1 MSVQANKWLFFDVG
15 TTLIDETK
23 AYNHRIRDAIEGTD
37 ITFEQFEE
45 KRIFFAK
52 QNLKGDLEAIKYFG
66 LTKTPWPKEDEV
78 PYPDA
83 EDVLRYLCN
92 QGYKIGVIANQSL
105 GTAGRLEK
113 WGLLK
118 YIDVVAASAELGVS
132 KPDRAIFD
140 KAFEM
145 AGCKAREAVMI
156 GDRLD
161 NDISPAKKLGMKAI
175 WIRQGFA
182 IYQNPLIAECQPDY
196 IVDSLSEL
204 KEIFRRD

>member
-1 MSVQANKWLFFDVG
+1 MSVQEIKWIFFDVG
-15 TTLIDETK
+15 TTLVDETE
-23 AYNHRIRDAIEGTD
+23 AYNHRIRDAIAGTD
-37 ITFEQFEE
+37 ITFEQFQE

-66 LTKTPWPKEDEV
+66 LTKTPWHKEDEV
-78 PYPDA
+78 TYPDA
-83 EDVLRYLCN
+83 EDVLKYLSS
-92 QGYKIGVIANQSL
+92 QGYKIGVIANQSP
-105 GTAGRLEK
+105 GTATRLEK

-118 YIDVVAASAELGVS
+118 YIDVVAASAELGVV

-145 AGCKAREAVMI
+145 VGCTAQEAVMI

-182 IYQNPLIAECQPDY
+182 IYQNPENAEYQPDY

-204 KEIFRRD
+204 KELF

>member
-1 MSVQANKWLFFDVG
+1 MSTKMAKWLFFDVG
-15 TTLIDETK
+15 TTLVDETA

-37 ITFEQFEE
+37 ITFEQFQK
-45 KRIFFAK
+45 KRVFFAK

-66 LTKTPWPKEDEV
+66 LKKTPWPKEDEV

-83 EDVLRYLCN
+83 EDVLRYLCR
-92 QGYKIGVIANQSL
+92 QGYKVGVIANQSP
-105 GTAGRLEK
+105 GTAKRLEK
-113 WGLLK
+113 WGLLQ
-118 YIDVVAASAELGVS
+118 YIDVVAASAEIGVA

-140 KAFEM
+140 KALEM
-145 AGCKAREAVMI
+145 VGCAAQDAVMI

-182 IYQNPLIAECQPDY
+182 IYQNPENAEYQPEY

-204 KEIFRRD
+204 KELL

>member
-1 MSVQANKWLFFDVG
+1 MSVQEIKWIFFDVG
-15 TTLIDETK
+15 TTLVDETE
-23 AYNHRIRDAIEGTD
+23 AYNHRIRDAIAGTD
-37 ITFEQFEE
+37 ITFEQFQE

-66 LTKTPWPKEDEV
+66 LTKTPWHKEDEV

-83 EDVLRYLCN
+83 ADVLKYLN
-92 QGYKIGVIANQSL
+92 SQGYKIGVIANQSP
-105 GTAGRLEK
+105 GTATRLEK

-118 YIDVVAASAELGVS
+118 YIDVVAASAELGVV

-145 AGCKAREAVMI
+145 AECTAQEAVMI

-161 NDISPAKKLGMKAI
+161 NDISPAKKLGMKVI

-182 IYQNPLIAECQPDY
+182 IYQNPQMAEYQPDY

-204 KEIFRRD
+204 KELF

>member
-1 MSVQANKWLFFDVG
+1 MSTKIARWLFFDVG
-15 TTLIDETK
+15 TTLADETE

-37 ITFEQFEE
+37 ITFEQFQK
-45 KRIFFAK
+45 KRIFFTK

-66 LTKTPWPKEDEV
+66 LEKTPWHKEDEV

-83 EDVLRYLCN
+83 EDVLKYLSS
-92 QGYKIGVIANQSL
+92 QGYKIGVIANQSP
-105 GTAGRLEK
+105 GTATRLEK

-118 YIDVVAASAELGVS
+118 YIDVVAASAELGVA

-140 KAFEM
+140 KALEM
-145 AGCKAREAVMI
+145 AGCTAQEAVMI

-182 IYQNPLIAECQPDY
+182 IYQNPEIAEYQPDY
-196 IVDSLSEL
+196 IVDRLLEL
-204 KEIFRRD
+204 KEIF

>member
-1 MSVQANKWLFFDVG
+1 MLTKTVKWIFFDVG
-15 TTLIDETK
+15 TTLVDEIE

-37 ITFEQFEE
+37 ITFEQFQE

-66 LTKTPWPKEDEV
+66 LEKTPWHKEDEV

-83 EDVLRYLCN
+83 EDVLKYLYG
-92 QGYKIGVIANQSL
+92 QGYKLGIIANQSP
-105 GTAGRLEK
+105 GTAGRLER

-118 YIDVVAASAELGVS
+118 YIDAVAASAELGVS

-140 KAFEM
+140 KALEM
-145 AGCKAREAVMI
+145 AGCTAEEAAMI

-161 NDISPAKKLGMKAI
+161 NDIGPAKKLGMNAI

-182 IYQNPLIAECQPDY
+182 IYQNLRNAEEQPDY
-196 IVDSLSEL
+196 IVDGLAEL
-204 KEIFRRD
+204 KKIL

>member
-1 MSVQANKWLFFDVG
+1 MSTKIAEWLFFDVG
-15 TTLIDETK
+15 TTLVDETE
-23 AYNHRIRDAIEGTD
+23 AYNHRIREVIEGTD
-37 ITFEQFEE
+37 ITFEQFQE

-66 LTKTPWPKEDEV
+66 LEKTPWHKEDEV

-83 EDVLRYLCN
+83 EDVLQYLRSH
-92 QGYKIGVIANQSL
+92 GYKIGVIANQSL
-105 GTAGRLEK
+105 GTADRLEQ

-140 KAFEM
+140 KAFAM
-145 AGCKAREAVMI
+145 AGCTAQEAVMI

-161 NDISPAKKLGMKAI
+161 NDIVPAKKLGMKTI

-182 IYQNPLIAECQPDY
+182 IHQNPRNAEEQPDY
-196 IVDSLSEL
+196 IVDSLAEL
-204 KEIFRRD
+204 KKIL

>member
-1 MSVQANKWLFFDVG
+1 MSVKSVKWIFFDVG
-15 TTLIDETK
+15 TTLVDETE
-23 AYNHRIRDAIEGTD
+23 AYNHRIRDAIAGTD
-37 ITFEQFEE
+37 ITFEQFQE
-45 KRIFFAK
+45 KRIFYAK

-66 LTKTPWPKEDEV
+66 LEKTPWHKEDEV
-78 PYPDA
+78 LYPDA
-83 EDVLRYLCN
+83 EDVLKYLGS

-105 GTAGRLEK
+105 GTATRLEK
-113 WGLLK
+113 WGLLQ
-118 YIDVVAASAELGVS
+118 YVDVVAASAELGVA

-140 KAFEM
+140 KALEM
-145 AGCKAREAVMI
+145 AGCTAQEAVMI

-182 IYQNPLIAECQPDY
+182 IYQNPENAEYQPDY

-204 KEIFRRD
+204 KKLF

>member
-1 MSVQANKWLFFDVG
+1 MSVQEIKWIFFDVG
-15 TTLIDETK
+15 TTLVDETE
-23 AYNHRIRDAIEGTD
+23 AYSHRIRDAIAGTD
-37 ITFEQFEE
+37 ITFEQFQE

-66 LTKTPWPKEDEV
+66 LTKTPWHKEDEV

-83 EDVLRYLCN
+83 EDVLKYLSS
-92 QGYKIGVIANQSL
+92 QGYKIGVIANQSP
-105 GTAGRLEK
+105 GIAGRLEK

-118 YIDVVAASAELGVS
+118 CIDVVAASAELGVV

-145 AGCKAREAVMI
+145 AECTAQEAVMI

-182 IYQNPLIAECQPDY
+182 IYQNPENAEYQPDY

-204 KEIFRRD
+204 KELF